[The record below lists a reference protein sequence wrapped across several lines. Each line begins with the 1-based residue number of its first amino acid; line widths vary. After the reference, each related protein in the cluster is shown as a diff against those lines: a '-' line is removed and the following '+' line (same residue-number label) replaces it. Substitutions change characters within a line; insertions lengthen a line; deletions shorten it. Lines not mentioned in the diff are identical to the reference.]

1 MSRRVRDGPSQRV
14 RHLQHAAG
22 SPDKT
27 DTQTTH
33 EKNGESITHTT
44 NPRSFCV
51 CVCVSL
57 SVCASG
63 VCVCFLLVLIA
74 CCWNRPPSSG
84 EREGL
89 TRRGSADLTPL
100 RLVKCLHLFRLI
112 CVRQRER
119 LPLHWAIS
127 TCVLVPPL
135 DPTLTSHLAGART
148 DTNASEA

>member
-1 MSRRVRDGPSQRV
+1 MCVLSARLDCLLLEQAAVERR
-14 RHLQHAAG
+14 
-22 SPDKT
+22 
-27 DTQTTH
+27 
-33 EKNGESITHTT
+33 
-44 NPRSFCV
+44 
-51 CVCVSL
+51 
-57 SVCASG
+57 
-63 VCVCFLLVLIA
+63 
-74 CCWNRPPSSG
+74 